1 MKFTITVLTLLISIN
16 LLIGQTTFTGFA
28 IDITTGKPIPDV
40 ELINLNDQSGTVSD
54 EQGAFRFENISFP
67 FKLQIH
73 HLGFLNEVLMIQI
86 NDIQPYK
93 IFLTPLSI
101 SLSEISILED
111 LAQERKNPVS
121 FSSVSAVKISTEL
134 GDRPLPEILEN
145 TPGVYASR
153 DGGGSGDASIAIR
166 GFGQEN
172 IAVLLNGVPIN
183 GAENG
188 LVYWN
193 NWIGLTEAAGSIQI
207 QKGIGA
213 SKVALNSVGGTINIV
228 TKKQALVSGGSLSF
242 NTTDY
247 GNKKTTFQYNT
258 GQLTNGFS
266 ISLLASHTS
275 GNGYIDATYVDAWA
289 YYLNINK
296 QLSNKQFLTFTMLG
310 GPEKHG
316 QRNLKISEKEVEHYG
331 YKYNKDWG
339 SLNGKIK
346 NASEN
351 FYHKPF
357 ISLNH
362 YYTPNNETTI
372 ANSVYFSPGKGG
384 GKWSDSYNYSPG
396 IFEFRNASGQIDWDS
411 IYEYNQNNQNKY
423 VQDNGDTV
431 SGFSNLVQTDFLASH
446 IWAGWITNIEK
457 EINPGTKFITGFHYR
472 YFTSN
477 LTEKVSDL
485 LGGQFYIDD
494 YSWSLAG
501 VAGRNQIKMPGDIIR
516 MQNGALLHQASLFM
530 QIEKKTEKTALFAAG
545 TVSNSSYR
553 RHDEYNYPTDKWSEW
568 VNKPGF
574 DLKAGIN
581 YNLSKTQ
588 NIFLNGGYFS
598 KAPYYK
604 FIFGN
609 YTNIPVQNIQNE
621 KVTTIESGYGLRA
634 DKLNLLANIYYTFW
648 QDVSFLSNEY
658 IQLEN
663 NNQSRAMV
671 NGLDAIHF
679 GTELESNY
687 RINEKLT
694 VGAFLSLGNWKW
706 NNDVEAILYDENDQ
720 IVDTVNVY
728 AKGLYVGGQPQ
739 IQTGIILKSRI
750 LDFFEIKFD
759 ISYNAR
765 NYAMFD
771 PTQRNNEADRSQSLL
786 LPSYYL
792 SNIRMQFPFKIS
804 NYEVLAYANCNNI
817 FNTNYILK
825 GEDGAKHDMDTFKGF
840 WSFGRTFDLGF
851 KFSF

>member
-1 MKFTITVLTLLISIN
+1 MKLTIMVLSLIFSIN
-16 LLIGQTTFTGFA
+16 LLIGQSTFTGLA
-28 IDITTGKPIPDV
+28 IDISTGQPISDV
-40 ELINLNDQSGTVSD
+40 EIIHLNNQSGAMSD
-54 EQGAFRFENISFP
+54 DKGEFHFENISFP
-67 FKLQIH
+67 LKLQLH
-73 HLGFLNEVLMIQI
+73 HMGYLNEVIKIQTD
-86 NDIQPYK
+86 DIQPYK
-93 IFLTPLSI
+93 FYLTPISI
-101 SLSEISILED
+101 SLSEINILED

-121 FSSVSAVKISTEL
+121 FSSVSSTKILADL

-145 TPGVYASR
+145 TPGVFASR
-153 DGGGSGDASIAIR
+153 DGGGSGDATVAIR

-193 NWIGLTEAAGSIQI
+193 NWIGLTETAGSIQI

-228 TKKQALVSGGSLSF
+228 TKKQSMVSGGSISF

-247 GNKKTTFQYNT
+247 GNHKTTFQYNT
-258 GQLTNGFS
+258 GLLKNGFS
-266 ISLLASHTS
+266 ISLLASHTK
-275 GNGYIDATYVDAWA
+275 GDGYIDATYVDAWA
-289 YYLNINK
+289 YYLNITK
-296 QLSNKQFLTFTMLG
+296 QLSDKQLLTFTMLG

-316 QRNLKISEKEVEHYG
+316 QRNLKLSNDEVERYG
-331 YKYNKDWG
+331 YKFNKDWG

-357 ISLNH
+357 ISLNLFN
-362 YYTPNNETTI
+362 TPNTSTII
-372 ANSVYFSPGKGG
+372 ANSIYFSPGSGG

-396 IFEFRNASGQIDWDS
+396 IFEFRNATGQVDWDS
-411 IYEYNQNNQNKY
+411 IYEYNQSNQNKF
-423 VQDNGDTV
+423 VQVNGDTV

-457 EINPGTKFITGFHYR
+457 EINPGIKIITGFHYR

-485 LGGQFYIDD
+485 LGGQFYVDD

-516 MQNGALLHQASLFM
+516 IQNGALLHQASIFM
-530 QIEKKTEKTALFAAG
+530 QIEKKTEKTAIFVAG
-545 TVSNSSYR
+545 TVSNSAYR
-553 RHDEYNYPTDKWSEW
+553 RHDAYNYPDDKWSEW

-574 DLKAGIN
+574 DLKTGIN

-609 YTNIPVQNIQNE
+609 YTNVPVQNIQNE
-621 KVTTIESGYGLRA
+621 KVTTIETGYGLRTN
-634 DKLNLLANIYYTFW
+634 KFILLANAYYTFW

-663 NNQSRAMV
+663 NKQTRAMV
-671 NGLDAIHF
+671 NGLDAKHF

-687 RINEKLT
+687 NINATLT
-694 VGAFLSLGNWKW
+694 IGAFLSLGNWKW
-706 NNDVEAILYDENDQ
+706 NNDVEAKLFDENDQ
-720 IVDTVNVY
+720 IVDTVQVF
-728 AKGLYVGGQPQ
+728 AKGLFVGGQPQ
-739 IQTGIILKSRI
+739 LQAGVFLNTRI
-750 LDFFEIKFD
+750 LDFFAIKFD
-759 ISYNAR
+759 VCYNAR

-771 PTQRNNEADRSQSLL
+771 PTQRNNESDQTQSLL

-792 SNIRMQFPFKIS
+792 SNIRMQFPFKI
-804 NYEVLAYANCNNI
+804 NNNDMLIYANCNNI
-817 FNTNYILK
+817 FDSKYILK
-825 GEDGAKHDMDTFKGF
+825 GEDGLMHDLETFRGF

-851 KFSF
+851 KLNF

>member
-1 MKFTITVLTLLISIN
+1 MKFTITLLSLLFSIN
-16 LLIGQTTFTGFA
+16 ILIGQTTFTGFA
-28 IDITTGKPIPDV
+28 IDISTGDPISEV
-40 ELINLNDQSGTVSD
+40 EIINLNDQSGTVSD
-54 EQGAFRFENISFP
+54 ANGKFHFDNIRFP
-67 FKLQIH
+67 LKLKIH
-73 HLGFLNEVLMIQI
+73 HLGYINEVIKIQ
-86 NDIQPYK
+86 NDDIQPYK
-93 IFLTPLSI
+93 IYLTPVSI
-101 SLSEISILED
+101 PLTEINILED

-121 FSSVSAVKISTEL
+121 FSSVSAIRISTEL

-153 DGGGSGDASIAIR
+153 DGGGSGDASVAVR

-228 TKKQALVSGGSLSF
+228 TKKQTLVSGGSLSF

-247 GNKKTTFQYNT
+247 GNHKTTFQYNT
-258 GQLTNGFS
+258 GPLKNGFS
-266 ISLLASHTS
+266 ISLLASRTS
-275 GNGYIDATYVDAWA
+275 GDGYIDATYVDAWA
-289 YYLNINK
+289 YYLNISK
-296 QLSNKQFLTFTMLG
+296 QLSDKQFLTFTMLG

-316 QRNLKISEKEVEHYG
+316 QRNLKLSEEEVEHYG

-339 SLNGKIK
+339 SLNGNIK

-362 YYTPNNETTI
+362 FYTPDNKTTI
-372 ANSVYFSPGKGG
+372 ANSIYFSPGWGG

-411 IYEYNQNNQNKY
+411 IYEYNQNNKNKF
-423 VQDNGDTV
+423 VLDNGDTV

-446 IWAGWITNIEK
+446 IWAGWITNIER
-457 EINPGTKFITGFHYR
+457 EINPGTKFITGLHYR

-501 VAGRNQIKMPGDIIR
+501 LAGRNQIKMPGDIIR
-516 MQNGALLHQASLFM
+516 LQNGALLHQASIFM
-530 QIEKKTEKTALFAAG
+530 QIEKKSENTAMFAAG
-545 TVSNSSYR
+545 TISNSAYR

-581 YNLSKTQ
+581 QNLSSTQ

-609 YTNIPVQNIQNE
+609 YTNVPVQNIQNE
-621 KVTTIESGYGLRA
+621 KVTTIEAGYGLRTH
-634 DKLNLLANIYYTFW
+634 KLNLLVNAYYTFW

-658 IQLEN
+658 VQLEN
-663 NNQSRAMV
+663 NDQSRAMV

-679 GTELESNY
+679 GTELESNFQ
-687 RINEKLT
+687 ISEKLT
-694 VGAFLSLGNWKW
+694 LGAFLSLGNWKW
-706 NNDVEAILYDENDQ
+706 NNDVEAKLFDENDQ

-739 IQTGIILKSRI
+739 IQTGLFLNTRL

-759 ISYNAR
+759 LSYNAR

-771 PTQRNNEADRSQSLL
+771 PTKRNNEADRSQSLL

-792 SNIRMQFPFKIS
+792 SNIRMQFPFKITG
-804 NYEVLAYANCNNI
+804 YDVLIYANCNNI
-817 FNTNYILK
+817 LNTKYILK
-825 GEDGAKHDMDTFKGF
+825 GEDGPLHDIDTFRGF

-851 KFSF
+851 KFTF